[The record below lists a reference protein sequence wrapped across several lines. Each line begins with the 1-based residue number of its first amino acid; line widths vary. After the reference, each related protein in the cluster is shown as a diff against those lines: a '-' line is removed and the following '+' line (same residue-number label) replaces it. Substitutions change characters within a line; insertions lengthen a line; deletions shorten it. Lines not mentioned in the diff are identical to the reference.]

1 MFKNTSFYSYLL
13 RLIGSKETKEFF
25 ETVKD
30 EFPKTIRI
38 NILKT
43 DKEFVKER
51 LIKKGFI
58 LKENPLWENSFEVIY
73 EPYEIGKTIEHYAGL
88 FYVQE
93 KSSLLPVKILEPKP
107 DEVILD
113 IASAP
118 GSKATQ
124 IGEKMQNKGVLVC
137 NDIHL
142 PRVKALTHNLD
153 RIGLIN
159 TAVTMIDGARFG
171 ELYYEKFDKVLVDAP
186 CSSMGTVH
194 KSKEVLSWWNE
205 REINWF
211 KMIQKKLLVSGL
223 KALKP
228 GGILVYST
236 CTLTVEENE
245 ELVDEIIKNFPVELL
260 KIESLNI
267 NEERGVTEYM
277 DKKFSKELEKAIRIW
292 PHKSNMEGFFIV
304 KMKKVESIKRN
315 RKFYLNRE
323 YRKILKKSNSE
334 IIKFLNYLRDY
345 FGIDKKIFD
354 DKIFKI
360 SKGIWLLSKEMQ
372 DFGIP
377 HSFREGLRMARFY
390 KNEYKLTTN
399 ASQVL
404 FPYIKKNIYE
414 IKNEEDALK
423 VLKGLDIKADMNES
437 DGFKVLVYDG
447 ICLGMGVKRGEKL
460 KSQIP
465 KSRRFEEIIL

>member
-25 ETVKD
+25 EAVKD

-38 NILKT
+38 NILKV
-43 DKEFVKER
+43 DREFVKER

-58 LKENPLWENSFEVIY
+58 LKENPLWENSFEVVY

-93 KSSLLPVKILEPKP
+93 KSSLLPVKILAPKP
-107 DEVILD
+107 GEKILD

-124 IGEKMQNKGVLVC
+124 IGEVMRNTGVLVC

-171 ELYYEKFDKVLVDAP
+171 ELYYEKFDRVLVDAP

-211 KMIQKKLLVSGL
+211 KMIQKKLLISGL

-245 ELVDEIIKNFPVELL
+245 ELVDDLIKNFP
-260 KIESLNI
+260 IEIMEIEGLNI
-267 NEERGVTEYM
+267 GEDRGITEYM
-277 DKKFSKELEKAIRIW
+277 DRKFSKELEKAIRIW
-292 PHKSNMEGFFIV
+292 PHKSKMEGFFIV
-304 KMKKVESIKRN
+304 KIRKIGNIKR
-315 RKFYLNRE
+315 RKEFYLNRE
-323 YRKILKKSNSE
+323 YRKILKKSDSE
-334 IIKFLNYLRDY
+334 VIKFLNYLRDY
-345 FGIDKKIFD
+345 FGIEKEVFEDR
-354 DKIFKI
+354 IFKI
-360 SKGIWLLSKEMQ
+360 SKGIWLLSKEMEN
-372 DFGIP
+372 FEIP
-377 HSFREGLRMARFY
+377 HSFREGLRIARFY
-390 KNEYKLTTN
+390 KHEYKLTTN
-399 ASQVL
+399 AAQIL
-404 FPYIKKNIYE
+404 FPYIKRNIYE
-414 IKNEEDALK
+414 IKNEEDARK
-423 VLKGLDIKADMNES
+423 VLKGLDIKADINEK

>member
-1 MFKNTSFYSYLL
+1 LFKNTSFYSYLI

-25 ETVKD
+25 EAVKE
-30 EFPKTIRI
+30 EFPKIIRI
-38 NILKT
+38 NPLKT
-43 DKEFVKER
+43 NKEFVKQR
-51 LIKKGFI
+51 LTKGGFI

-73 EPYEIGKTIEHYAGL
+73 EPYEIGKTLEHYAGL

-93 KSSLLPVKILEPKP
+93 KSSLLPVKILDPKP
-107 DEVILD
+107 GEIVLD

-124 IGEKMQNKGVLVC
+124 MGEVMESKGILVC

-159 TAVTMIDGARFG
+159 TAVTMLDGAIFG
-171 ELYYEKFDKVLVDAP
+171 ELYYEKFDRVLVDAP

-194 KSKEVLSWWNE
+194 KAKEVLSWWNE

-211 KMIQKKLLVSGL
+211 KMIQKKLVISGL
-223 KALKP
+223 KALKI

-245 ELVDEIIKNFPVELL
+245 ELIDEIINDYPVELL
-260 KIESLNI
+260 EIENLNI
-267 NEERGVTEYM
+267 NEERGITEYM
-277 DKKFSKELEKAIRIW
+277 GKKFSKEIEKAIRIW

-304 KMKKVESIKRN
+304 KMKKTGSIKRK
-315 RKFYLNRE
+315 REVYLKKE
-323 YRKILKKSNSE
+323 YRKILKRDGSE
-334 IIKFLNYLRDY
+334 IIRFLNYLKNY
-345 FGIDKKIFD
+345 FGIDERIFD

-372 DFGIP
+372 DFDIP
-377 HSFREGLRMARFY
+377 HSFREGLRIARFY

-399 ASQVL
+399 ASQIL
-404 FPYIKKNIYE
+404 FPHVKKNIYE
-414 IKNEEDALK
+414 IKNREDALK
-423 VLKGLDIKADMNES
+423 ILKGGDIKVDIGEK
-437 DGFKVLVYDG
+437 DGFKILLYDG
-447 ICLGMGVKRGEKL
+447 ICLGMGVKRKGRL